1 MNRIKSKVFGLMV
14 FLSLNCLNNAFG
26 QEIQLLEGSWT
37 TVPSTALAMQFFLND
52 GEVSA
57 AIMIFSGN
65 TCTIGIMQGTM
76 GLGTTKQWEG
86 TFRVNTANKT
96 LTLIDDFDDEE
107 IYRYVLSEA
116 EEDMVLK
123 LKSSD
128 GEITTWYKSK

>member
-1 MNRIKSKVFGLMV
+1 MINIKSKVFGLLI
-14 FLSLNCLNNAFG
+14 FLSLSCLNSAFG
-26 QEIQLLEGSWT
+26 QETQFLEGSWT
-37 TVPSTALAMQFFLND
+37 TVPSTALAMQFFLNN

-57 AIMIFSGN
+57 AMMIFSGN
-65 TCTIGIMQGTM
+65 TCVIGIMQGTM
-76 GLGTTKQWEG
+76 GLGTTKEWEG
-86 TFRVNTANKT
+86 TYRVNTANKT

-123 LKSSD
+123 LKSTD